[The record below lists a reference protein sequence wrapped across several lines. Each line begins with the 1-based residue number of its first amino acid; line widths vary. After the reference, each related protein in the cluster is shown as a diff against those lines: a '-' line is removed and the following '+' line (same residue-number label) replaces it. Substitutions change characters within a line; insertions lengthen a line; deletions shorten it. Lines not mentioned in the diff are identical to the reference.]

1 MIAWVLALAPPLLAA
16 GALTTLARARDRFAV
31 APLAFAVAVA
41 ASSTVWGALLFGGV
55 RSRPLILG
63 CDAAFWLLL
72 AFVIYRWRVPG
83 ETVAARRLAPTNTPR
98 AATFAAVALL
108 LVTASIAVA
117 SFAASSAVLPHGE
130 WDAWAQWNLRARFFF
145 RGFASGAWRQAFAP
159 VLAWSHADY
168 PPLVPLAVSRM
179 WLYIGTDTTAVP
191 IALSG
196 AFASVA
202 VGAAGLA
209 TARVRDTARG
219 CVAAAAIL
227 ACPSFVRYA
236 SAQCADVPLAL
247 LMLAAFIFWSL
258 ADGPTARTWLGLA
271 GLSAGLAAWTKNEG
285 IPFLA
290 VFVALVAIERLRH
303 AGLEGWRDVAAVLA
317 GAAPLV
323 LLVVVFKATLA
334 PPSYFTAEQ
343 SLAEALTRLT
353 DAGRLQL
360 VVTAIAREAWLTGA
374 AFVGVIPFLAL
385 YLIARG
391 ASAEAPVA
399 AKAAAP
405 AMIAMLVIYAVAYL
419 ITPKDLPWQLR
430 TSLDRVFVQL
440 VPTLAWSVVTIA
452 R

>member
-1 MIAWVLALAPPLLAA
+1 
-16 GALTTLARARDRFAV
+16 
-31 APLAFAVAVA
+31 
-41 ASSTVWGALLFGGV
+41 
-55 RSRPLILG
+55 
-63 CDAAFWLLL
+63 
-72 AFVIYRWRVPG
+72 
-83 ETVAARRLAPTNTPR
+83 
-98 AATFAAVALL
+98 
-108 LVTASIAVA
+108 
-117 SFAASSAVLPHGE
+117 
-130 WDAWAQWNLRARFFF
+130 
-145 RGFASGAWRQAFAP
+145 
-159 VLAWSHADY
+159 
-168 PPLVPLAVSRM
+168 
-179 WLYIGTDTTAVP
+179 
-191 IALSG
+191 
-196 AFASVA
+196 
-202 VGAAGLA
+202 
-209 TARVRDTARG
+209 
-219 CVAAAAIL
+219 
-227 ACPSFVRYA
+227 
-236 SAQCADVPLAL
+236 
-247 LMLAAFIFWSL
+247 
-258 ADGPTARTWLGLA
+258 
-271 GLSAGLAAWTKNEG
+271 
-285 IPFLA
+285 
-290 VFVALVAIERLRH
+290 
-303 AGLEGWRDVAAVLA
+303 
-317 GAAPLV
+317 V